1 MNLRLWRLGVAAC
14 LFFRENMIDSTLFW
28 WYTFIIKCIII
39 IIISNFKWQF
49 CRFSGNVSKFNN
61 FISPKEYAYVSIK
74 L

>member
-14 LFFRENMIDSTLFW
+14 LFFRENMIDSAFFW
-28 WYTFIIKCIII
+28 WYTFIIKCII

-49 CRFSGNVSKFNN
+49 CRFSGNV
-61 FISPKEYAYVSIK
+61 

>member
-14 LFFRENMIDSTLFW
+14 LFSRENMIDSAFFW
-28 WYTFIIKCIII
+28 WYTFIIKCII

-49 CRFSGNVSKFNN
+49 CRFSGNV
-61 FISPKEYAYVSIK
+61 